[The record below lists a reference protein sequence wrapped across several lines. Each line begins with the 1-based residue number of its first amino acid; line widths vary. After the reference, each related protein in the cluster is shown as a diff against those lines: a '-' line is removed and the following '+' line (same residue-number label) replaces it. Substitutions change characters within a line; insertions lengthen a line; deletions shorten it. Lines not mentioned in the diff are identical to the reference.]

1 MPKRL
6 ASCLT
11 PNLTS
16 ARSLAAGD
24 ECFRGMK
31 VLDPEGGARV
41 QRLQLR
47 VASFGATIQH
57 SPGERRGAFNRQ
69 SAVIA
74 EQNWNANPHETQVSL
89 PDEARKRHE
98 TVTCNALPALL
109 LHLPWPCVVT
119 KGVSNEVTSEVTSS
133 ARSRSRS
140 R

>member
-57 SPGERRGAFNRQ
+57 
-69 SAVIA
+69 
-74 EQNWNANPHETQVSL
+74 
-89 PDEARKRHE
+89 KRHE

-109 LHLPWPCVVT
+109 LHLPWPPVVT
-119 KGVSNEVTSEVTSS
+119 KKVSSKVTSEVTSS
-133 ARSRSRS
+133 A
-140 R
+140 